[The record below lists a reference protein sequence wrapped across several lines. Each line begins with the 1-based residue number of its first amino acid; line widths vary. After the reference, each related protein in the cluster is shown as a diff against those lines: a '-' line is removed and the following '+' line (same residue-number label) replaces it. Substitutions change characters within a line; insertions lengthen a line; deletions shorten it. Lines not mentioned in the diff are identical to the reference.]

1 MVHTND
7 IKQITLAVLALVS
20 FYILHPGIARAE
32 QHIVCPP
39 QVDAHQITVTPP
51 AGWKGLYRPKSRALL
66 SDARVWI
73 GPLNDVP
80 GELVGETIKG
90 KSGVTINRFPALD
103 LTPVDSDG
111 AHIPQDKWMVCSYGD
126 GGIVQAM
133 KLPETIKQCDVIYR
147 QAQDPLE
154 PRRKLIAVL
163 SDIVCK

>member
-1 MVHTND
+1 MA
-7 IKQITLAVLALVS
+7 LAAPALLA
-20 FYILHPGIARAE
+20 FCILHSGIASAE

-39 QVDAHQITVTPP
+39 QVEAKQITVTPS

-80 GELVGETIKG
+80 GELVGETVKG
-90 KSGVTINRFPALD
+90 KTGVTINRFRGLD

-111 AHIPQDKWMVCSYGD
+111 VRVPQDKWMVCSYGD
-126 GGIVQAM
+126 GGIVQAV
-133 KLPETIKQCDVIYR
+133 KLPDATKQCDVIYR
-147 QAQDPLE
+147 QVQDQLE
-154 PRRKLIAVL
+154 PRRKLVAVL